1 MDSKSVENHTANL
14 QTHVNEGEGNCNT
27 PKVRAPARD
36 VVRLEIDAKKDKT
49 VSPSKKETNNKDSHQ
64 SFLCIPGL
72 QTEPPDSI
80 LREKT
85 LFQSVRL

>member
-1 MDSKSVENHTANL
+1 MDSKSVENHTTYL
-14 QTHVNEGEGNCNT
+14 QRHVNEGEGNCNT
-27 PKVRAPARD
+27 PKVRVPTGD
-36 VVRLEIDAKKDKT
+36 VVRLEIDANKDKI
-49 VSPSKKETNNKDSHQ
+49 VSPSKKELSSKDSHQ

-72 QTEPPDSI
+72 QMEPPDSI